1 MDIPRKSGS
10 RNRQVR
16 RIIYGLL
23 AIIAVGVITVGVS
36 RLKPAAPTVERS
48 TVWIG
53 TVNRGSMLRQ
63 VRGLGTLVPEEIRW
77 IPATTQGRVERILV
91 KPGTDVSADTVL
103 LELTNP
109 EAEQAALEATSQLKG
124 AEAEY
129 TSLRVQLEKRLL
141 DQKATAATVQAD
153 YSQAKLQAEVNEE
166 LSKQGLI
173 SQLNLKVSKVR
184 AEEMATRNSIE
195 EKRLSITNDEV
206 KAQLA
211 VQQERVS
218 QLRTMAALRRSQVDA
233 LRVRAGIDG
242 VLQQMPIE
250 VGQSVTPGT
259 NLARVSD
266 PKRLKAE
273 IRIAETQIKDVMI
286 GQPVTVDT
294 RTGTVSGVVAR
305 IDPASQNATVTVD
318 VTLTGELPK
327 GARPDLSVDGT
338 IELERL
344 DDILYVG
351 RPVHAQDYGSIGLF
365 KLVDGGKQAVRVTVK
380 LGRSSVSTIEVIEGL
395 REGDQVVLSDTAQW
409 DSAPTINI
417 N

>member
-1 MDIPRKSGS
+1 MDIPRKSAG
-10 RNRQVR
+10 RKRQVK
-16 RIIYGLL
+16 RIIYSLA
-23 AIIAVGVITVGVS
+23 AIIAIGAITVGVS

-48 TVWIG
+48 TVWID
-53 TVNRGSMLRQ
+53 TVKRGPMLRQ
-63 VRGLGTLVPEEIRW
+63 VRGLGSLVPEEIRW

-91 KPGTDVSADTVL
+91 KPGAEVRADTVL
-103 LELTNP
+103 IELTNP
-109 EAEQAALEATSQLKG
+109 EAEQAAIEATSQLKA

-129 TSLRVQLEKRLL
+129 ISLRVQLERRFL

-153 YSQAKLQAEVNEE
+153 FSQAKLQAEVNEE
-166 LSKQGLI
+166 LAKQGLI

-195 EKRLSITNDEV
+195 EKRLSITSEEV

-218 QLRTMAALRRSQVDA
+218 QMRALAQLRHSQVAD
-233 LRVRAGIDG
+233 LLVRASIDG
-242 VLQQMPIE
+242 VLQQMPVE

-273 IRIAETQIKDVMI
+273 IRVAETQVRDVGI
-286 GQPVTVDT
+286 GQRVTVDT
-294 RTGTVSGVVAR
+294 RNGIIPGVVSR
-305 IDPASQNATVTVD
+305 IDPASENATVKVD
-318 VTLTGELPK
+318 VTLTGELPR

-351 RPVHAQDYGSIGLF
+351 RPVHAQDHGSITLF

-380 LGRSSVSTIEVIEGL
+380 LGRSSVNTIELVDGLKEG
-395 REGDQVVLSDTAQW
+395 EQVVLSDTSQW
-409 DSAPTINI
+409 DNANTINL

>member
-16 RIIYGLL
+16 RIVYGLL

-48 TVWIG
+48 TVWID
-53 TVNRGSMLRQ
+53 TVKRGSMLRQ
-63 VRGLGTLVPEEIRW
+63 VRGLGSLVPEEIRW

-91 KPGTDVSADTVL
+91 KPGTDVSADTIL

-109 EAEQAALEATSQLKG
+109 EAEQAALEATSQLAG

-141 DQKATAATVQAD
+141 DQQATAATVQAD

-166 LSKQGLI
+166 LAKQGLI
-173 SQLNLKVSKVR
+173 SQLNQKVSKVR
-184 AEEMATRNSIE
+184 AEEMATRKSIE
-195 EKRLSITNDEV
+195 EKRLSITGDEI

-218 QLRTMAALRRSQVDA
+218 QLRTMAQLRRSQVDA
-233 LRVRAGIDG
+233 LKVRAGIDG
-242 VLQQMPIE
+242 VLQQMPVE

-259 NLARVSD
+259 NVARVSD

-273 IRIAETQIKDVMI
+273 IRVAETQIKDVLI
-286 GQPVTVDT
+286 GQQVIVDT
-294 RTGTVSGVVAR
+294 RNGTVSGVVSR

-365 KLVDGGKQAVRVTVK
+365 KLIDGGKQAVRVTVK
-380 LGRSSVSTIEVIEGL
+380 LGRSSVNTIELVDGL
-395 REGDQVVLSDTAQW
+395 KEGDQVVLSDTAQW

>member
-1 MDIPRKSGS
+1 MDIPRKSAG
-10 RNRQVR
+10 RKRQVR
-16 RIIYGLL
+16 RIIYALTAIVAIGL
-23 AIIAVGVITVGVS
+23 ITVGVS

-48 TVWIG
+48 TVWID
-53 TVNRGSMLRQ
+53 TVKRGSMLRQ

-77 IPATTQGRVERILV
+77 IPAQTQGRVERILV
-91 KPGTDVSADTVL
+91 KPGADVSVNTVL

-109 EAEQAALEATSQLKG
+109 EAEQAAMEATSQLAG

-129 TSLRVQLEKRLL
+129 TSLRVQLERRLL
-141 DQKATAATVQAD
+141 DQKATAATVQAEF
-153 YSQAKLQAEVNEE
+153 SQAKLQAEVNDE
-166 LSKQGLI
+166 LAKQGLI

-195 EKRLSITNDEV
+195 EKRLSITSEEI

-218 QLRTMAALRRSQVDA
+218 QLRALAALRRSQVDA
-233 LRVRAGIDG
+233 LSVRAGIDG
-242 VLQQMPIE
+242 VLQQMPVE

-273 IRIAETQIKDVMI
+273 IRIAETQVKDVGL

-294 RTGTVSGVVAR
+294 RNGIIPGVVAR

-318 VTLTGELPK
+318 VTLTGELPR

-344 DDILYVG
+344 EDILYVG
-351 RPVHAQDYGSIGLF
+351 RPVHGQDHSSVGLF
-365 KLVDGGKQAVRVTVK
+365 RLVDDGKQAVRVTVK
-380 LGRSSVSTIEVIEGL
+380 LGRSSVNTIEIIDGLKEG
-395 REGDQVVLSDTAQW
+395 EQVVLSDTAQW
-409 DSAPTINI
+409 DNATTINL

>member
-48 TVWIG
+48 TVWID
-53 TVNRGSMLRQ
+53 TVKRGSMLRQ

-77 IPATTQGRVERILV
+77 IPAQTQGRVERILV
-91 KPGTDVSADTVL
+91 KPGTDVSVNTVL

-184 AEEMATRNSIE
+184 AEEMATRKSIE
-195 EKRLSITNDEV
+195 EKRLSITSEES

-233 LRVRAGIDG
+233 LKVRAGIDG

-273 IRIAETQIKDVMI
+273 IRIAETQIKDVLI

-294 RTGTVSGVVAR
+294 RNGTVPGVVAR

-351 RPVHAQDYGSIGLF
+351 RPVHGQDYSSVGLF

-395 REGDQVVLSDTAQW
+395 REGEQVVLSDTAQW
-409 DSAPTINI
+409 DSAPTINL

>member
-1 MDIPRKSGS
+1 MDIPRKSAS

-48 TVWIG
+48 TVWID
-53 TVNRGSMLRQ
+53 TVKRGSMLRQ

-77 IPATTQGRVERILV
+77 VPATTQGRVERILV

-129 TSLRVQLEKRLL
+129 ISLRVQLEKRLL

-184 AEEMATRNSIE
+184 AEEMATRKSIE
-195 EKRLSITNDEV
+195 EKRLSITNEEV

-233 LRVRAGIDG
+233 LRVRAGIEG
-242 VLQQMPIE
+242 VLQQMPVE

-273 IRIAETQIKDVMI
+273 IRIAETQIKDVLI
-286 GQPVTVDT
+286 GQPVTIDT
-294 RTGTVSGVVAR
+294 RNGTVPGVVAR

-344 DDILYVG
+344 EDILYVG
-351 RPVHAQDYGSIGLF
+351 RPVHAQDYGSLGLF

-380 LGRSSVSTIEVIEGL
+380 LGRSSVSTIEIIEGL
-395 REGDQVVLSDTAQW
+395 REGEQVVLSDTAQW

>member
-36 RLKPAAPTVERS
+36 RLKPAAPTVERL
-48 TVWIG
+48 TVWID
-53 TVNRGSMLRQ
+53 TVKRGSMLRQ
-63 VRGLGTLVPEEIRW
+63 VRGLGSLVPEEIRW

-91 KPGTDVSADTVL
+91 KPGSDVSADTIL

-109 EAEQAALEATSQLKG
+109 EAEQAALEATSQLAG

-129 TSLRVQLEKRLL
+129 TSLRVQLEKRML
-141 DQKATAATVQAD
+141 DQQATAATVQAD

-166 LSKQGLI
+166 LAKQGLI
-173 SQLNLKVSKVR
+173 SQLNQKVSKVR
-184 AEEMATRNSIE
+184 AEEMATRKSIE
-195 EKRLSITNDEV
+195 EKRLSITGDEV

-233 LRVRAGIDG
+233 LKVRAGIDG
-242 VLQQMPIE
+242 VLQQMPVE

-273 IRIAETQIKDVMI
+273 IRIAETQIKDVLI
-286 GQPVTVDT
+286 GQPVSVDT
-294 RTGTVSGVVAR
+294 RNGVVAGVVSR

-344 DDILYVG
+344 EDILYVG
-351 RPVHAQDYGSIGLF
+351 RPVHGQDYSSVGLF
-365 KLVDGGKQAVRVTVK
+365 KLTDGGKQAVRVTVK
-380 LGRSSVSTIEVIEGL
+380 LGRSSVNTIEIIDGLKEG
-395 REGDQVVLSDTAQW
+395 EQVVLSDTAQW
-409 DSAPTINI
+409 DSAPTINL

>member
-1 MDIPRKSGS
+1 MDIPRKSAS
-10 RNRQVR
+10 RKRQVR
-16 RIIYGLL
+16 RIIYGLI
-23 AIIAVGVITVGVS
+23 AIVAVGVITIGVS
-36 RLKPAAPTVERS
+36 RLKPAAPSVERS
-48 TVWIG
+48 TVWID
-53 TVNRGSMLRQ
+53 TVKRGSMLRQ
-63 VRGLGTLVPEEIRW
+63 VRGLGSLVPEEIRW

-91 KPGTDVSADTVL
+91 KPGTNVSADTVL

-109 EAEQAALEATSQLKG
+109 EAEQAALEATSQLAG

-129 TSLRVQLEKRLL
+129 VSLRVQLAKRLL
-141 DQKATAATVQAD
+141 DQQATAATVQAD

-166 LSKQGLI
+166 LAKQGLI
-173 SQLNLKVSKVR
+173 SQLNQKVSRVR
-184 AEEMATRNSIE
+184 AEEMATRKAIE
-195 EKRLSITNDEV
+195 EKRLSMSSEEV

-218 QLRTMAALRRSQVDA
+218 QLRTLAALRRGQVDA
-233 LRVRAGIDG
+233 LKVRAGIDG
-242 VLQQMPIE
+242 VLQQMPVE

-259 NLARVSD
+259 NVARVSD

-273 IRIAETQIKDVMI
+273 IRIAETQVKDVLI

-294 RTGTVSGVVAR
+294 RNGIIPGVVAR

-344 DDILYVG
+344 EDILYVG
-351 RPVHAQDYGSIGLF
+351 RPVHAQDYGSLGLF
-365 KLVDGGKQAVRVTVK
+365 KLIDGGKQAVRVTVK
-380 LGRSSVSTIEVIEGL
+380 MGRSSVSTIEIVEGL
-395 REGDQVVLSDTAQW
+395 KEGEQVVLSDTAQW
-409 DSAPTINI
+409 DNAPTINL

>member
-1 MDIPRKSGS
+1 MDIPRKSAG
-10 RNRQVR
+10 RKRQVR
-16 RIIYGLL
+16 RIIYALTAIVAIGL
-23 AIIAVGVITVGVS
+23 ITVGVS

-48 TVWIG
+48 TVWID
-53 TVNRGSMLRQ
+53 TVKRGSMLRQ

-77 IPATTQGRVERILV
+77 IPAQTQGRVERILV
-91 KPGTDVSADTVL
+91 KPGTNVTADTVL

-109 EAEQAALEATSQLKG
+109 EAEQAAMEAMSQLKG

-153 YSQAKLQAEVNEE
+153 FSQAKLQAEVNEE
-166 LSKQGLI
+166 LAKQGLI

-184 AEEMATRNSIE
+184 AEELATRNSIE
-195 EKRLSITNDEV
+195 EKRLSITNEEV

-218 QLRTMAALRRSQVDA
+218 QIRALAALRRSQVDA
-233 LRVRAGIDG
+233 LAVRAGIEG
-242 VLQQMPIE
+242 VLQQMPVE

-273 IRIAETQIKDVMI
+273 IRVAETQVKDVGI
-286 GQPVTVDT
+286 GQHVTVDT
-294 RTGTVSGVVAR
+294 RNGIIPGVVSR
-305 IDPASQNATVTVD
+305 IDPASENATVKVD

-344 DDILYVG
+344 EDILYVG
-351 RPVHAQDYGSIGLF
+351 RPVHGQDYSSVGLF
-365 KLVDGGKQAVRVTVK
+365 KLTEGGKQAVRVTVK
-380 LGRSSVSTIEVIEGL
+380 LGRSSVNTIEILEGL
-395 REGDQVVLSDTAQW
+395 REGEQVVLSDTAQW
-409 DSAPTINI
+409 DNATTINL

>member
-1 MDIPRKSGS
+1 MDIPRKSAG
-10 RNRQVR
+10 RKRQVK
-16 RIIYGLL
+16 RIIYAL
-23 AIIAVGVITVGVS
+23 AAMIAIGAITVGVS

-48 TVWIG
+48 TVWIN
-53 TVNRGSMLRQ
+53 TVKRGPMLRQ
-63 VRGLGTLVPEEIRW
+63 VRGLGSLVPEEIRW

-91 KPGTDVSADTVL
+91 KPGAEVRADTVL

-109 EAEQAALEATSQLKG
+109 EVEQAAIEATSQLKA

-129 TSLRVQLEKRLL
+129 TSLRVQLERRLL

-153 YSQAKLQAEVNEE
+153 FSQAKLQAEVNDE
-166 LSKQGLI
+166 LAKQGLI

-184 AEEMATRNSIE
+184 AEELATRNSIE
-195 EKRLSITNDEV
+195 EKRLSITNDEI

-218 QLRTMAALRRSQVDA
+218 QMRALAELRRSQVAD
-233 LRVRAGIDG
+233 LIVRAGIDG
-242 VLQQMPIE
+242 VLQQMPVE

-266 PKRLKAE
+266 PSRLKAE
-273 IRIAETQIKDVMI
+273 IRIAETQVKDVGI
-286 GQPVTVDT
+286 GQRVTVDT
-294 RTGTVSGVVAR
+294 RNGIIPGVVSR
-305 IDPASQNATVTVD
+305 IDPASENGTVTVD
-318 VTLTGELPK
+318 VALTGELPK

-338 IELERL
+338 VELERL

-351 RPVHAQDYGSIGLF
+351 RPVHGSGTGSIGLF

-380 LGRSSVSTIEVIEGL
+380 LGRSSVNTIEMIDGL
-395 REGDQVVLSDTAQW
+395 REGEQVVLSDTSQW
-409 DSAPTINI
+409 DNANTINL

>member
-48 TVWIG
+48 TVWID
-53 TVNRGSMLRQ
+53 TVKRGSMLRQ

-77 IPATTQGRVERILV
+77 IPAQTQGRVERILV

-103 LELTNP
+103 LDLTNP
-109 EAEQAALEATSQLKG
+109 EVEQAALEATSQLKG

-184 AEEMATRNSIE
+184 AEELATRNSIE
-195 EKRLSITNDEV
+195 EKRLSITSDEI

-233 LRVRAGIDG
+233 LKVRAGIDG
-242 VLQQMPIE
+242 VLQQMPVE

-273 IRIAETQIKDVMI
+273 IRIAETQIKDVLI

-294 RTGTVSGVVAR
+294 RNGTVPGVVAR

-351 RPVHAQDYGSIGLF
+351 RPVHGQDYSSVGLF

-395 REGDQVVLSDTAQW
+395 REGEQVVLSDTAQW
-409 DSAPTINI
+409 DSAPTINL

>member
-1 MDIPRKSGS
+1 MDIPRKSAG
-10 RNRQVR
+10 RKRQIR
-16 RIIYGLL
+16 RIIYALT
-23 AIIAVGVITVGVS
+23 AIVAVGLITVGVS

-48 TVWIG
+48 TVWID
-53 TVNRGSMLRQ
+53 TVKRGSMLRQ

-77 IPATTQGRVERILV
+77 IPAQTQGRVERILV
-91 KPGTDVSADTVL
+91 KPGADVSVNTVL

-109 EAEQAALEATSQLKG
+109 EAEQAAMEATSQLKG

-129 TSLRVQLEKRLL
+129 TSLRVQLERRLL

-153 YSQAKLQAEVNEE
+153 FSQAKLQAEVNDE
-166 LSKQGLI
+166 LAKQGLI

-184 AEEMATRNSIE
+184 AEELATRHSIE
-195 EKRLSITNDEV
+195 VKRLSITSEEI

-218 QLRTMAALRRSQVDA
+218 QLRALAALRRSQVDA
-233 LRVRAGIDG
+233 LSVRAGIDG
-242 VLQQMPIE
+242 VLQQMPVE

-273 IRIAETQIKDVMI
+273 IRIAETQVKDVGI

-294 RTGTVSGVVAR
+294 RNGIIPGVVAR

-351 RPVHAQDYGSIGLF
+351 RPVHGQDHSSVGLF
-365 KLVDGGKQAVRVTVK
+365 RLVDGGKQAVRVTVK
-380 LGRSSVSTIEVIEGL
+380 LGRSSVNTIEVIDGL
-395 REGDQVVLSDTAQW
+395 REGEQVVLSDTAQW
-409 DSAPTINI
+409 DNATTINL

>member
-1 MDIPRKSGS
+1 MDIPRKSAG
-10 RNRQVR
+10 RKRQVR
-16 RIIYGLL
+16 RIIYALT
-23 AIIAVGVITVGVS
+23 AIVAIGVITVGVS

-48 TVWIG
+48 TVWID
-53 TVNRGSMLRQ
+53 TVKRGSMLRQ

-77 IPATTQGRVERILV
+77 IPAQTQGRVERILV
-91 KPGTDVSADTVL
+91 KPGTDVSVDTVL

-109 EAEQAALEATSQLKG
+109 EAEQAAMEATSQLKG

-129 TSLRVQLEKRLL
+129 TSLRVQLERRLL
-141 DQKATAATVQAD
+141 DQRATAATVQAD
-153 YSQAKLQAEVNEE
+153 FSQAKLQAEVNDE
-166 LSKQGLI
+166 LAKQGLI

-184 AEEMATRNSIE
+184 AEELATRNSIE
-195 EKRLSITNDEV
+195 EKRLSITSEEI

-218 QLRTMAALRRSQVDA
+218 QLRALAALRRSQVDA
-233 LRVRAGIDG
+233 LSVRAGIDG
-242 VLQQMPIE
+242 VLQQMPVE

-273 IRIAETQIKDVMI
+273 IRIAETQVKDVGI

-294 RTGTVSGVVAR
+294 RNGIIPGVVAR

-318 VTLTGELPK
+318 VTLTGELPR

-344 DDILYVG
+344 EDILYVG
-351 RPVHAQDYGSIGLF
+351 RPVHGQDHSSVGLF
-365 KLVDGGKQAVRVTVK
+365 RLVAGGKQAVRVTVK
-380 LGRSSVSTIEVIEGL
+380 LGRSSVNTIEIIEGL
-395 REGDQVVLSDTAQW
+395 REGEQVVLSDTAQW
-409 DSAPTINI
+409 DNATTINL

>member
-1 MDIPRKSGS
+1 MDIPRKSAG
-10 RNRQVR
+10 RKRQIK
-16 RIIYGLL
+16 RIIYALM
-23 AIIAVGVITVGVS
+23 AIIAIGAITVGVS

-48 TVWIG
+48 TVWID
-53 TVNRGSMLRQ
+53 TVKRGPMLRQ
-63 VRGLGTLVPEEIRW
+63 VRGLGSLVPEEIRW

-91 KPGTDVSADTVL
+91 KPGAEVKADTVL
-103 LELTNP
+103 IELTNP
-109 EAEQAALEATSQLKG
+109 EAEQAAIEATSQLKA

-129 TSLRVQLEKRLL
+129 ISLRVQLERRFL

-153 YSQAKLQAEVNEE
+153 FSQAKLQAEVNEE
-166 LSKQGLI
+166 LAKQGLI

-195 EKRLSITNDEV
+195 EKRLSITSEEV

-218 QLRTMAALRRSQVDA
+218 QMRALAALRRSQVAD
-233 LRVRAGIDG
+233 LLVRASIDG
-242 VLQQMPIE
+242 VLQQMPVE

-266 PKRLKAE
+266 PRRLKAE
-273 IRIAETQIKDVMI
+273 IRVAETQVKDVGI
-286 GQPVTVDT
+286 GQRVSVDT
-294 RTGTVSGVVAR
+294 RNGIIPGVVSR
-305 IDPASQNATVTVD
+305 IDPASENATVTVD

-351 RPVHAQDYGSIGLF
+351 RPVHAQDFGSIGLF
-365 KLVDGGKQAVRVTVK
+365 KLIDGGKQAVRITVK
-380 LGRSSVSTIEVIEGL
+380 LGRSSVNTIEIVDGL
-395 REGDQVVLSDTAQW
+395 REGEQVVLSDTSQW
-409 DSAPTINI
+409 DNANTINL